1 MAPLNPTV
9 RSLVAAAVV
18 ALAAACGGE
27 PRDTVSNAADTALPQ
42 WTFDSTMVFPA
53 DRSLTRPEDGL
64 ALPDGRLFV
73 ADQPNGL
80 RLVETDGTSIPFG
93 ELAAAGYRHRPP
105 NHPGGANGVSL
116 EPGGTHLLVADIFGG
131 AIYRVDIT
139 SGETEK
145 VYQHRYGI
153 NTAVRDSEGSIWFTQ
168 SAHNPPE
175 AGEARMWASVD
186 RPVAE
191 GALLRLASRDGK
203 LAAAAVVVVDSLLF
217 ANGLAID
224 EKSGQLYVAETMG
237 GRVLRFR
244 VDVATGTVSDRS
256 VFVDGVGADNVE
268 LDGEGYLW
276 VAAPMTNELLMV
288 NTSTGARHTAFSART
303 PVHEEF
309 VAEFTRRGQAGAS
322 RMELLTPALWAPLP
336 GLVTG
341 VILGAGGGPV
351 YLTGLGNALVRL
363 PR

>member
-1 MAPLNPTV
+1 MAVIPV
-9 RSLVAAAVV
+9 ARSLVAAAAV
-18 ALAAACGGE
+18 AIGAGCGGGTGDTVGTAAASL
-27 PRDTVSNAADTALPQ
+27 PRWS
-42 WTFDSTMVFPA
+42 FDSTMVFPA
-53 DRSLTRPEDGL
+53 NRSLARPEDGL

-105 NHPGGANGVSL
+105 DHPGGANGVSL
-116 EPGGTHLLVADIFGG
+116 EPGGDYLLVADIFGG

-168 SAHNPPE
+168 SARNTPE
-175 AGEARMWASVD
+175 AGEARMWATVD

-191 GALLRLASRDGK
+191 GALLRLPSRGGK
-203 LAAAAVVVVDSLLF
+203 LATEAVVVVDSLLF

-224 EKSGQLYVAETMG
+224 EKNGHLYVAETMG

-244 VDVATGTVSDRS
+244 VDVTAGTVSDRS
-256 VFVDGVGADNVE
+256 VFVDGVGADNIE

-303 PVHEEF
+303 AVHEEF

-341 VILGAGGGPV
+341 VILRSGGGPG